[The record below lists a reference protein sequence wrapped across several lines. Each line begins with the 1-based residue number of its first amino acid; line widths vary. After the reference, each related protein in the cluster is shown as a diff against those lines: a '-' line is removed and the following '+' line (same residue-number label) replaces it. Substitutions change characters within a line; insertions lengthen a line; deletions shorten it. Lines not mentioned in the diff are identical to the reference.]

1 MYRKAWLAKISI
13 LQNLDIS
20 FFDMVRG
27 KHMQSKILA
36 LLKNWYFC
44 HQEDKWKNWYCKKK
58 VSTFNASIINWHSH
72 KNLHEIFKITLIY
85 NTLYYRPFIKMT
97 IELRLI
103 WSISMISKML
113 MWPFCSNP
121 EFNSMSDKC
130 SWNGSYKP
138 VAPIIYQTT
147 YLSRLRSQVNG
158 WGLINFFWEKCSG

>member
-1 MYRKAWLAKISI
+1 
-13 LQNLDIS
+13 
-20 FFDMVRG
+20 
-27 KHMQSKILA
+27 MQSKILA

-44 HQEDKWKNWYCKKK
+44 HQEDKWKNWYCQKK

-85 NTLYYRPFIKMT
+85 NTLYYRPFIKMI

-121 EFNSMSDKC
+121 EFNSMSEKC

-138 VAPIIYQTT
+138 VTPIIYQTT
-147 YLSRLRSQVNG
+147 YLNRLRSQVNG